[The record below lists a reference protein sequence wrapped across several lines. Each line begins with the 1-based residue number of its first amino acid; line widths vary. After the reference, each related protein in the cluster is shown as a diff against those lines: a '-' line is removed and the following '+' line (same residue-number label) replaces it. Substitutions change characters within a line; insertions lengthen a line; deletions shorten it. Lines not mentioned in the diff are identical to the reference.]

1 MRFVQSE
8 KIILSQK
15 ESDIYCDFVNLMSG
29 LARGTK
35 NPNTER
41 QLLKIRELISDFW
54 EKLAIEE
61 E

>member
-1 MRFVQSE
+1 MQFVQSE

-15 ESDIYCDFVNLMSG
+15 ESNTYIEFVNLITG

-41 QLLKIRELISDFW
+41 EILKIQELICDLW
-54 EKLAIEE
+54 GKLEIEE
-61 E
+61 

>member
-1 MRFVQSE
+1 MQFVQSE

-15 ESDIYCDFVNLMSG
+15 ESNTYIEFVNLITG

-41 QLLKIRELISDFW
+41 EILKIQELVCDLW
-54 EKLAIEE
+54 GKLEIEE
-61 E
+61 